1 MNDKRPVNLALHT
14 MKFPITAITS
24 ILHRVTGLIL
34 FFLIP
39 LSLWALDSMLNSPN
53 GFISTMSFFSCPWGK
68 FLVWVFLS
76 ALLFH
81 LVMGI
86 RHLIMD
92 LGIGETLHGGKTGSW
107 LGIFCSAVLIVLAGV
122 WIWQ

>member
-1 MNDKRPVNLALHT
+1 VNHKRPVNLALTT

-24 ILHRVTGLIL
+24 ITHRVSGFLL

-39 LSLWALDSMLNSPN
+39 LSLWLLDNMLSSPEN
-53 GFISTMSFFSCPWGK
+53 FDYVMMLLHSAWGK
-68 FLVWVFLS
+68 FLTWVFLS
-76 ALLFH
+76 ALLYH

-92 LGIGETLHGGKTGSW
+92 FGVGETLKGGRIGAW
-107 LGIFCSAVLIVLAGV
+107 LAIVISIITIVLAGV
-122 WIWQ
+122 WIW